1 MDVTPYVERLRNE
14 LTAAAQLGGPDVQ
27 HAAAILAGALESS
40 ARLLLMEAASQTAAE
55 ITAELP
61 AGAVDARLA
70 GREIQFVL
78 TVPPQG
84 EAPADP
90 AAADEDAS
98 ARITLRLPP
107 SVKARAEAAAE
118 QAGLSLNNWVVGVLR
133 RAASGDVTTLITD
146 RVTERLGA
154 GRRGTKLS
162 GWI

>member
-1 MDVTPYVERLRNE
+1 MDVTPYLERLRNE

-27 HAAAILAGALESS
+27 HAAAILAGALESRT
-40 ARLLLMEAASQTAAE
+40 RLLLMEAASQTAAE

-61 AGAVDARLA
+61 AGAVDARLV

-78 TVPPQG
+78 TTPAEG
-84 EAPADP
+84 APADP
-90 AAADEDAS
+90 GATDEDAS

-133 RAASGDVTTLITD
+133 RAAAGDPTTD
-146 RVTERLGA
+146 SPA
-154 GRRGTKLS
+154 GRPFGSRRGTKLS